1 MGLGED
7 VVDEVDALRCGQEW
21 TVLGVLVEMSHE
33 GVKAGEGDADALG
46 RDGPWPVVGVRVC
59 FEKYRWTEDAVDRD
73 IIRPQDGDI
82 PVVGVFLDGQ

>member
-33 GVKAGEGDADALG
+33 GVKAGEGMPMRSTRWSMARG
-46 RDGPWPVVGVRVC
+46 RCQGLLR
-59 FEKYRWTEDAVDRD
+59 E
-73 IIRPQDGDI
+73 IS
-82 PVVGVFLDGQ
+82 LD